1 MIFKKIL
8 KNKNFLVYGLGLTG
22 ISAMKFLKKEKA
34 KNIYLW
40 DDNIKFRK
48 RYKVRD
54 NDKSLKKK
62 FSKADYIV
70 LSPGISLIRAKKK

>member
-34 KNIYLW
+34 KNVYLW

-62 FSKADYIV
+62 IF
-70 LSPGISLIRAKKK
+70 

>member
-34 KNIYLW
+34 KNIFLW
-40 DDNIKFRK
+40 DDNIKLRK
-48 RYKVRD
+48 RYQITD
-54 NDKSLKKK
+54 NDKSLKKN
-62 FSKADYIV
+62 FLRQI
-70 LSPGISLIRAKKK
+70 I